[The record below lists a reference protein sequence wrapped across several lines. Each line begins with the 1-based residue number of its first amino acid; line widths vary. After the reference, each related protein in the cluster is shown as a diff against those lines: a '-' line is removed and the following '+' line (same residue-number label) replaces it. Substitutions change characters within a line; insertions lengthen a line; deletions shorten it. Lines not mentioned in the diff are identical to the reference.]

1 MTRVFAK
8 AVRNRFLEAF
18 DLNGAELGVGD
29 DLNQK
34 AGGVRKKVR
43 EAKDLDDV
51 AGRKLVADV
60 SRGDEEVPVLKRS
73 LFSTR
78 YEESTTLKMWPT
90 NTTENS
96 IYHING

>member
-8 AVRNRFLEAF
+8 AVRNRVLEAF

-34 AGGVRKKVR
+34 AGSVRKQVR
-43 EAKDLDDV
+43 EAEDLDDV

-60 SRGDEEVPVLKRS
+60 SRGDEEVPILKRS
-73 LFSTR
+73 LLSTR
-78 YEESTTLKMWPT
+78 CEEGTT
-90 NTTENS
+90 
-96 IYHING
+96 

>member
-8 AVRNRFLEAF
+8 PVRNRFLEAF

-34 AGGVRKKVR
+34 AGSVRKQVR
-43 EAKDLDDV
+43 EAEDLDDV

-60 SRGDEEVPVLKRS
+60 SRGDEEVPILKRS
-73 LFSTR
+73 LLSTR
-78 YEESTTLKMWPT
+78 CEEGTT
-90 NTTENS
+90 
-96 IYHING
+96 